1 MLKFRLFALFFITFS
16 TSILYSQNE
25 NFEYYGAIKLNDTSV
40 ITYTINFKEANGEI
54 KGYSITDLGGEHET
68 RSLLFGEYNEDEKE
82 LSFRETAIV
91 YTKSTYKHNDF
102 CHINFTTKNYRLG
115 DNKISGK
122 FIGLFSDNTRCI
134 DGEILLNES
143 AKVEKRVAKV
153 SKKIDRMKR
162 IPDSIKQRANMTKI
176 MDSLKMNILRSDKT
190 LNLFSNTDTVLVS
203 IYDGGQED
211 GDIIDV
217 YVDDKLILKDYLI
230 SKTPKNTPIKLTSKQ
245 TLLKIVAKNVGTI
258 STNTAVLELSNDS
271 YTVRALTNLKV
282 NEKTTIAIIKQ

>member
-1 MLKFRLFALFFITFS
+1 MLKPKLILLFLVTFS
-16 TSILYSQNE
+16 FTNIYSQE
-25 NFEYYGAIKLNDTSV
+25 EFEYFGAIKLNDTSV
-40 ITYTINFKEANGEI
+40 ITYTINFKEVKGEI

-68 RSLLFGEYNEDEKE
+68 RSLLFGEYSEANKE

-91 YTKSTYKHNDF
+91 YTKSTYKHDDF
-102 CHINFTTKNYRLG
+102 CHINFTTKNYKLG

-143 AKVEKRVAKV
+143 EKVEKRVAKV
-153 SKKIDRMKR
+153 TKKIDRMKR

-190 LNLFSNTDTVLVS
+190 LNLFSNSNTINVA

-217 YVDDKLILKDYLI
+217 YVDNKLVLKNYTV
-230 SKTPKNTPIKLTSKQ
+230 SKTPKKLPVSLINKQ
-245 TLLKIVAKNVGTI
+245 TYLKIVAKNVGTI
-258 STNTAVLELSNDS
+258 STNTAVLELSNNS

-282 NEKTTIAIIKQ
+282 NEKTTIAIIKN